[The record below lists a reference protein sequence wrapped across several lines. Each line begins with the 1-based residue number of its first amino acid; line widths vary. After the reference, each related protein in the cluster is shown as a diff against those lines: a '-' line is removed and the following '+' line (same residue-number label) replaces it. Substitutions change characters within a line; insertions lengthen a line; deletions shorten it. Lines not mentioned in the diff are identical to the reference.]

1 MKYYTIYVY
10 RKGYIL
16 NNHGDYS
23 HSAMR
28 AGRIKAEDF
37 DVMYDA
43 MIRQRV
49 HGRMH
54 STGFYP
60 SRHALLNPVAWEQ
73 QQALLNKGR

>member
-28 AGRIKAEDF
+28 AGRIKAFGNKKVTIQNAQIGQAKFLEE
-37 DVMYDA
+37 
-43 MIRQRV
+43 
-49 HGRMH
+49 
-54 STGFYP
+54 
-60 SRHALLNPVAWEQ
+60 ALIKNNRFIIETLKATV
-73 QQALLNKGR
+73 KI